1 MYIFSAPCLRLCVP
15 IVFRWSL
22 TFTGCFDP
30 VPWHP
35 SVGGPAVVT
44 NPLLGGSQFRH
55 RSSGLCH
62 IQHDDLCCF
71 SQSVSEKTN
80 FLSRSILSSQSF
92 PLSSNDVHLAA
103 LVSAVDSHGLTNC
116 IFLCL
121 LFAGRFLILST
132 SITSATARRCH
143 AAIYLHTVRAIC
155 GILGNMRHGPSLST
169 QLAVWVFP

>member
-1 MYIFSAPCLRLCVP
+1 MNIIHSLFRFSEGSSRLNSFVCNLLKMCQTFIFSVFLNSCPKDCILVYPIHYIQKTDSCQLPAWNIFLFLSIYIFSAPCLRLCVP

-71 SQSVSEKTN
+71 SQSVS
-80 FLSRSILSSQSF
+80 
-92 PLSSNDVHLAA
+92 
-103 LVSAVDSHGLTNC
+103 
-116 IFLCL
+116 
-121 LFAGRFLILST
+121 
-132 SITSATARRCH
+132 
-143 AAIYLHTVRAIC
+143 
-155 GILGNMRHGPSLST
+155 
-169 QLAVWVFP
+169 